1 MVISQEFQT
10 TRLFF
15 LELDHVK
22 NYLELNHL
30 ALIDGRVFEDVEVEG
45 AAQILLRSFIP
56 VICGKSYLESV
67 HARAIVLEFLI
78 PILNCVVIVLLI
90 FISDVESCSQS

>member
-1 MVISQEFQT
+1 
-10 TRLFF
+10 
-15 LELDHVK
+15 
-22 NYLELNHL
+22 L
-30 ALIDGRVFEDVEVEG
+30 ALIYGRVFEDVEVEG

-56 VICGKSYLESV
+56 VICGESYLESV

-90 FISDVESCSQS
+90 FVTDVESCR